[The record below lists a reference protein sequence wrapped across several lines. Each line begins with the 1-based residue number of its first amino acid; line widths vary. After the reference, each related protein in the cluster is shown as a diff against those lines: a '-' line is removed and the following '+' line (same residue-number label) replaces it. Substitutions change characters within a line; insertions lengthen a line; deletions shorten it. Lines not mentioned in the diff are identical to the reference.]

1 VERPPYRCG
10 SAAGARELSGIVVHT
25 AHTHDRN
32 PSFSRIDRSFSFRT
46 ARVSLSYRLDIV
58 RVPLEKLEHDDDD
71 DTFRN
76 YRLSIVPSPF
86 PLTRTRQPFFCWCV
100 RVLLPIVSQI
110 VSSSLVSFRFVRLG
124 HGEVRSHDR
133 WCVCV
138 VL

>member
-25 AHTHDRN
+25 HDRN

-46 ARVSLSYRLDIV
+46 ARFLSLIDSTFFEYRS
-58 RVPLEKLEHDDDD
+58 R
-71 DTFRN
+71 
-76 YRLSIVPSPF
+76 
-86 PLTRTRQPFFCWCV
+86 TRTRRRRRHLSKLSPLHRASPLSFYSNTAAFFLWCV